1 MLVCLLVA
9 WVGATPEGTI
19 EGFFNTLKEGDLEG
33 IGVFISPTPPEENM
47 EDIDETR
54 ALAAAY
60 FGRVHYEIHEVTTL
74 GDRATVNLTI
84 HYPDGRVARDAVYAL
99 AMRGAVDELA
109 GGEGTSGE
117 DITRLV
123 IAIFRDEEL
132 AMLTIRTD
140 VTLVQDDGWKIL
152 GREGVNEGLFRVFAM
167 FGE

>member
-1 MLVCLLVA
+1 MACA
-9 WVGATPEGTI
+9 GATPEDAI
-19 EGFFNTLKEGDLEG
+19 EGFFAALRGENPEDANA
-33 IGVFISPTPPEENM
+33 FISPTPPAESL
-47 EDIDETR
+47 EDADEAQ

-60 FGRVHYEIHEVTTL
+60 FGRVSYEIHEVTIV
-74 GDRATVNLTI
+74 GDEATVNVTFV
-84 HYPDGRVARDAVYAL
+84 YPDGRVARDAVYAL
-99 AMRGAVDELA
+99 SMRGMVDQLA

-140 VTLVQDDGWKIL
+140 VILVQDDGWKIL
-152 GREGVNEGLFRVFAM
+152 GREGVNEGLNRVFAM